1 MVTCVTGKPMSLYTA
16 SSEWMQSVWYCFSCI
31 YFSFPLMTYE
41 YRSQPRTLCLSCISS
56 ALKKR
61 KKMFQR
67 CKFPVHLKKAREK
80 EERYKFRKASSEVHI
95 LLDAREPT
103 LPSVC
108 LCWLHLSREIPLKAS
123 RTPQIWCS
131 QDHLFNR
138 NSSASSLGFTQIW
151 SLEISVLGVWVIAI
165 VLIH

>member
-1 MVTCVTGKPMSLYTA
+1 MSLYTA
-16 SSEWMQSVWYCFSCI
+16 SSECMQSVWYCFSCI

-41 YRSQPRTLCLSCISS
+41 YRSQPRTLCLSMYFKCIKT
-56 ALKKR
+56 KK

-67 CKFPVHLKKAREK
+67 CKFPVHLKKAGEK

-138 NSSASSLGFTQIW
+138 NSSASSLGFIQIW
-151 SLEISVLGVWVIAI
+151 PLEISVLGVWVIAI
-165 VLIH
+165 VLMH